1 MKLTKE
7 LLLSAYS
14 QGIFPMAESAY
25 TKDVYWVDPEKRGV
39 LPLNRFH
46 IPKKLIKKIKS
57 EPFRI
62 MINTAFRSVMIKC
75 AEPSNNI
82 ERQNT
87 WINSLIIDRYCE
99 LHKFGHAHSIECW
112 QGTKLVGGLYGV
124 AINGAFCG
132 ESMFHNV
139 TDASKVALVY
149 LIARLR
155 LGGYS
160 LLDTQFVTD
169 HLSQF
174 GAVEISRK
182 DYRAQLNNA
191 LKNTDADFYLMSEDA
206 EVSIILQ
213 SITQTS

>member
-1 MKLTKE
+1 
-7 LLLSAYS
+7 
-14 QGIFPMAESAY
+14 
-25 TKDVYWVDPEKRGV
+25 
-39 LPLNRFH
+39 
-46 IPKKLIKKIKS
+46 
-57 EPFRI
+57 
-62 MINTAFRSVMIKC
+62 
-75 AEPSNNI
+75 
-82 ERQNT
+82 
-87 WINSLIIDRYCE
+87 
-99 LHKFGHAHSIECW
+99 
-112 QGTKLVGGLYGV
+112 
-124 AINGAFCG
+124 
-132 ESMFHNV
+132 MFHNV